1 MIRTMFLSIGLFF
14 ISSMAVAQDN
24 ESKVEKL
31 KKDDIL
37 IDAFVG
43 YPNWGVYNLESY
55 FSNFSS
61 SSINSVS
68 GIVPLGLRAEYFLS
82 NEISFTLDASYT
94 RWGAGWSYSSTVF
107 DSLGQDTQEEFDNS
121 FEGSRFAF
129 QIGANYHVP
138 DLEGDNLDL
147 YFGFAI
153 GTNNINATLEKE
165 QNDLNDAAVRSQ
177 NYFLNSGFF
186 FNSASLAQTPLSA
199 RFRVGGRYF
208 FKPNLALNAE
218 LGTGIRTLSVGLTF
232 KL

>member
-1 MIRTMFLSIGLFF
+1 MLNGIKAGTKQVALFLDLYTNAFKDVLTKLPNRKNFIHSLNSPDYSKTMDGLN
-14 ISSMAVAQDN
+14 V
-24 ESKVEKL
+24 L
-31 KKDDIL
+31 L
-37 IDAFVG
+37 ID
-43 YPNWGVYNLESY
+43 LRD
-55 FSNFSS
+55 FSDVN
-61 SSINSVS
+61 
-68 GIVPLGLRAEYFLS
+68 
-82 NEISFTLDASYT
+82 
-94 RWGAGWSYSSTVF
+94 

-208 FKPNLALNAE
+208 FKTNLALNAE